1 MKRLISIIIIFI
13 FSILNI
19 LVMFINNYN
28 KNIAIFGNTTI
39 VYYKNNK
46 INKIKYVD
54 KLKNKYNYE
63 QFNFLIDD
71 NFTKAKLVLNN
82 NEENEWYQIYDQD
95 FTKLYTRRLIAY
107 KGNIEME
114 GSLKTSDEETELDTL
129 NVSKIEKENDISLE
143 KSEYKKVVSDIDN
156 DGNLETLYYI
166 NYVDVKMN
174 MYYCCIYLYK
184 DNSLL
189 SISTKNYSL
198 EQLTYSEKYDLAGV
212 IDIDLDGKKEIL
224 LSSNN
229 GDDTPVYYHFF
240 KYDSK
245 SNSVNE
251 IK

>member
-1 MKRLISIIIIFI
+1 MKKLICIIIIFI

-19 LVMFINNYN
+19 FVIFMNNYN

-82 NEENEWYQIYDQD
+82 NDENEWYQIYDQD

-143 KSEYKKVVSDIDN
+143 KSEYKKIVFDMDN
-156 DGNLETLYYI
+156 DGNSEIVYYI
-166 NYVDVKMN
+166 DYIDIKTN
-174 MYYCCIYLYK
+174 MYCYCIYLYK

>member
-1 MKRLISIIIIFI
+1 
-13 FSILNI
+13 
-19 LVMFINNYN
+19 MFINNYN

-82 NEENEWYQIYDQD
+82 NDENEWYQIYDQD

>member
-63 QFNFLIDD
+63 QFNFLVDD

-82 NEENEWYQIYDQD
+82 NDENEWYQIYDQD
-95 FTKLYTRRLIAY
+95 FTKLYTRCLIAY

-143 KSEYKKVVSDIDN
+143 KSEYKKIVSDIDN

-189 SISTKNYSL
+189 SISTKNYNL
-198 EQLTYSEKYDLAGV
+198 EQLTSSERYDLVGV
-212 IDIDLDGKKEIL
+212 IDIDLDGKKEII

>member
-1 MKRLISIIIIFI
+1 
-13 FSILNI
+13 
-19 LVMFINNYN
+19 MFN
-28 KNIAIFGNTTI
+28 
-39 VYYKNNK
+39 V
-46 INKIKYVD
+46 
-54 KLKNKYNYE
+54 
-63 QFNFLIDD
+63 LIDD
-71 NFTKAKLVLNN
+71 KFVKAKIILNN
-82 NEENEWYQIYDQD
+82 NNENEWYQIYDLD
-95 FTKLYTRRLIAY
+95 YEKLYPYQLIAY
-107 KGNIEME
+107 KGNINME
-114 GSLKTSDEETELDTL
+114 GSTKTSDEETELDIS
-129 NVSKIEKENDISLE
+129 NISKIEKENDLNVE
-143 KSEYKKVVSDIDN
+143 KNEYKKIVFDMDN
-156 DGNLETLYYI
+156 DGNSEIVYYI
-166 NYVDVKMN
+166 DYIDIKTN
-174 MYYCCIYLYK
+174 MYCYCIYLYK

>member
-114 GSLKTSDEETELDTL
+114 GSLKTSDEETELDTS

-143 KSEYKKVVSDIDN
+143 KSEYKKIVSDIDN

-189 SISTKNYSL
+189 SISTKNYNL
-198 EQLTYSEKYDLAGV
+198 EQLTSSERYDLVGV
-212 IDIDLDGKKEIL
+212 IDIDLDGKKEII

>member
-1 MKRLISIIIIFI
+1 MKKRVGIILIFILLVLYVFISIIFY
-13 FSILNI
+13 ST
-19 LVMFINNYN
+19 
-28 KNIAIFGNTTI
+28 KNVAIFGKTTI

-46 INKIKYVD
+46 IDKIKYYD
-54 KLKNKYNYE
+54 KIKNKYSYE
-63 QFNFLIDD
+63 LFNVLIDD
-71 NFTKAKLVLNN
+71 KFVKAKIILNN
-82 NEENEWYQIYDQD
+82 NNENEWYQIYDLD
-95 FTKLYTRRLIAY
+95 YEKLYPYQLIAY
-107 KGNIEME
+107 KGNINME
-114 GSLKTSDEETELDTL
+114 GSTKTSDEETELDIS
-129 NVSKIEKENDISLE
+129 NISKIEKENDLNVE
-143 KSEYKKVVSDIDN
+143 KNEYKKIIFDMDN
-156 DGNLETLYYI
+156 DGNSEIVYYI
-166 NYVDVKMN
+166 DYIDIKTN
-174 MYYCCIYLYK
+174 MYCYCIYLYK

>member
-1 MKRLISIIIIFI
+1 MKKLICIIIIFI

-19 LVMFINNYN
+19 FVIFMNNYN
-28 KNIAIFGNTTI
+28 KSIAIFGNTTI

-46 INKIKYVD
+46 IDKLKYVD
-54 KLKNKYNYE
+54 KLKNKYSYE
-63 QFNFLIDD
+63 IFNILID
-71 NFTKAKLVLNN
+71 NSFVKAKLVLNN
-82 NEENEWYQIYDQD
+82 TTENEWYQIYDQN
-95 FTKLYTRRLIAY
+95 FSRLYTRNLVAY
-107 KGNIEME
+107 KGNIKME
-114 GSLKTSDEETELDTL
+114 GSTKTSDEETELDIS
-129 NVSKIEKENDISLE
+129 NISKIEKENDLNVE
-143 KSEYKKVVSDIDN
+143 KNEYKKIVFDMDN
-156 DGNLETLYYI
+156 DGNSEIVYYI
-166 NYVDVKMN
+166 DYIDIKTN
-174 MYYCCIYLYK
+174 MYCYCIYLYK

-198 EQLTYSEKYDLAGV
+198 EQITNSENYDLVGVIEIDLNSEK
-212 IDIDLDGKKEIL
+212 EII

>member
-1 MKRLISIIIIFI
+1 MKRLICIIIIFI

-82 NEENEWYQIYDQD
+82 NDENEWYQIYDQD

>member
-82 NEENEWYQIYDQD
+82 NDENEWYQIYDQD

-129 NVSKIEKENDISLE
+129 NVSKIEKENDIILE

>member
-28 KNIAIFGNTTI
+28 KNIVIFGNTTI

-82 NEENEWYQIYDQD
+82 NDENEWYQIYDQD

-143 KSEYKKVVSDIDN
+143 KSEYKKIVSDIDN

-189 SISTKNYSL
+189 SISTKNYNL
-198 EQLTYSEKYDLAGV
+198 EQLISSEKYDLVGV
-212 IDIDLDGKKEIL
+212 IDIDLDGKKEII

>member
-54 KLKNKYNYE
+54 KLKNNYNYE

-82 NEENEWYQIYDQD
+82 NDENEWYQIYDQD

>member
-114 GSLKTSDEETELDTL
+114 GSLKTSDEETELDIS

-143 KSEYKKVVSDIDN
+143 KSEYKKIVSDIDN

-189 SISTKNYSL
+189 SISTKNYNL
-198 EQLTYSEKYDLAGV
+198 EQLTSSERYDLVGV
-212 IDIDLDGKKEIL
+212 IDVDLDGKKEII

-240 KYDSK
+240 KYDEK
-245 SNSVNE
+245 DNSINE

>member
-82 NEENEWYQIYDQD
+82 NDENEWYQIYDQD

>member
-143 KSEYKKVVSDIDN
+143 KSEYKKIVFDMDN
-156 DGNLETLYYI
+156 DGNSEIVYYI
-166 NYVDVKMN
+166 DYIDIKTN
-174 MYYCCIYLYK
+174 MYCYCIYLYK

-198 EQLTYSEKYDLAGV
+198 EQITNSEKYDLVGV
-212 IDIDLDGKKEIL
+212 IDIDLDGEKEII